1 MGFLDVIAPRTGP
14 KQRRYGLV
22 WILKAS
28 FFGAVLGF
36 GIFVAISFVS
46 FDDDREVETIPATS
60 NSAEAISKVQEFLK
74 ERTHTGFSN
83 QEELSGCSD
92 LFGDKEFQAEYLNLG
107 SWQVNAY
114 YELVRYYWRVDD
126 VSGEVTRDLWLVP
139 KNVLKL
145 DNPRVSC

>member
-1 MGFLDVIAPRTGP
+1 MGFLDVIAPRSGP
-14 KQRRYGLV
+14 KRRRYGLV

-36 GIFVAISFVS
+36 GVFVAFSFAQ

-60 NSAEAISKVQEFLK
+60 NGAEAISAVQEFL
-74 ERTHTGFSN
+74 EARTHMGFTRRD
-83 QEELSGCSD
+83 ELSSCWD
-92 LFGDKEFQAEYLNLG
+92 LFEDKEFKAAYLNHG

-126 VSGEVTRDLWLVP
+126 VTDEVTRDLWLV
-139 KNVLKL
+139 KL